1 MGQSTDRQTDEGRG
15 TSRRALLGAV
25 GGAVGLPLGT
35 GASAY
40 AADRRFTDEDSD
52 GIPDGKERSEAFN
65 DRLEALFGADQ
76 FERVDPART
85 DLLLDV
91 RYVEG
96 TSIDWRTKQS
106 IETRF
111 RERGIHAQWLDYPR
125 EYDSERFEER
135 YGWNVKSVLWER
147 DGFYHE
153 EVEPFVRDVATQ
165 LVIVPGHDGEEY
177 AGLVYSPWAKL
188 LGSGVDGHVNGFS
201 VGNRAVVAER
211 DDRWEQER
219 LLFHEIAHLA
229 LCHDDDPAN
238 TGVMGTNDEI
248 ALTDEEW
255 AKIKAHLDDVRDT
268 SGYDIALRKCL
279 WKRCLDGVTGRFS

>member
-1 MGQSTDRQTDEGRG
+1 MAQSTDRQTDEGRG
-15 TSRRALLGAV
+15 TSRRALLGAL

-52 GIPDGKERSEAFN
+52 GIPDDKERSEAFN

-76 FERVDPART
+76 FERVDPARP

-153 EVEPFVRDVATQ
+153 EVEPFVRDVAIQ
-165 LVIVPGHDGEEY
+165 LVVVPGHDGEEY
-177 AGLVYSPWAKL
+177 AGQCTAPGRSYSGAASMATSTASASATGRSS
-188 LGSGVDGHVNGFS
+188 GSAMI
-201 VGNRAVVAER
+201 VGNRNASSFTRSLTSPCVTTTIR
-211 DDRWEQER
+211 P
-219 LLFHEIAHLA
+219 I
-229 LCHDDDPAN
+229 PA
-238 TGVMGTNDEI
+238 
-248 ALTDEEW
+248 
-255 AKIKAHLDDVRDT
+255 
-268 SGYDIALRKCL
+268 
-279 WKRCLDGVTGRFS
+279 